1 MFSRI
6 IFINILCLVILIQR
20 NQYLNLSFKEV
31 VEFNNSILKNALSIK
46 NFILLKDPN
55 FVNIKYISFILFSH
69 ILLLNIFFVVVLYIN
84 RLGLE
89 L

>member
-46 NFILLKDPN
+46 NFNLLKDPN

-84 RLGLE
+84 KLGLE